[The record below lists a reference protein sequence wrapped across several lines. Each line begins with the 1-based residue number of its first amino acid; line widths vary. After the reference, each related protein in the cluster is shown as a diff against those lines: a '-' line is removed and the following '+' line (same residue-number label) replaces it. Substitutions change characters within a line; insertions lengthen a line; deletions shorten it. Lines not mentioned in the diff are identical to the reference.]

1 MSTPC
6 VCRGG
11 LTPCCCAHTRGGRRG
26 GEAKVQFPARTS
38 TLHPEGGDVQATRR
52 QGGMDRFCVRVRTPT
67 PPPLGGG
74 RPSYKST
81 PHTEPSSSKAKAK
94 QEAPLCTP
102 QLPRPLGSSKLKT
115 AHTLGRG
122 RGTTKRW
129 GDARG

>member
-26 GEAKVQFPARTS
+26 AKQRSNSLPELPRSTQNVETS
-38 TLHPEGGDVQATRR
+38 KLQGGR
-52 QGGMDRFCVRVRTPT
+52 GGMDRFCVRVRTPT